1 MKNSRLKR
9 ASAGLLGLAM
19 ALNASGFAPYQAKA
33 ASGGV
38 TINEVC
44 AKNTSYTIEGGLY
57 DWIELYNGSG
67 SSVDISGWGL
77 SDKET
82 KPYSY
87 TFPDGTSIPA
97 GGRLMIACDSD
108 AAASNPKIAP
118 FGLSTSGETLT
129 LTDKNGTAVDTIS
142 FESLAENTS
151 AGRYP
156 DGSDEVFTIR
166 TTPGAPNAAPEGSNA
181 VRTPGFSQES
191 GFYSSEFQLT
201 ITAPQGC
208 TVYYT
213 TDGSDPTT
221 SSEKYTS
228 PISIADRSNEPNV
241 YSARTDISANQV
253 TPPSSPVDK
262 AAIIRAVAVDSQGRV
277 SSIVTK
283 TYFVGKTNDP
293 YYTNMKVVS
302 LVTDPDNLFDYE
314 KGIYVKGKI
323 YDDENTTTTPGG
335 PGGQPGGGQPGGQNP
350 WGGGFD
356 WGGDGGG
363 NPWGGGF
370 NMKQPWEME
379 ANYTQH
385 GKAWERPASFEL
397 FEDGKS
403 VFSQDIGIRIKGAAS
418 RASAQ
423 KSFNIYSRADYG
435 KDGMDYDF
443 FDGKATKKKNGKSI
457 KKYDGIT
464 LRNGGNDNSST
475 FFRDS
480 VNQNLVAD
488 RNMAVQATNECLV
501 FLDGEFWGIYQIT
514 EKVNDDYLSS
524 HFGINKKDAVIVKNG
539 EAEEGTEQDLKDWQS
554 LAEFCANSDM
564 SQDSN
569 YQQVSSKLDMQSYID
584 YFAAQIYWN
593 NADWPQNNLAVWR
606 TASVD
611 ESNPYADGKWRMF
624 LFDTEYSTGLYGT
637 NTTVDTNAFQRIQ
650 QQTTSNDCKMFINL
664 LKNKEFCE
672 QFCLTMMD
680 LGNFNFSEEKVS
692 KVLPYYDN
700 NYHQQILDTFK
711 RFGAGTSMFG
721 GTVESSYSNDLRT
734 VTNFFDQRFSK
745 IIEQLKRSY
754 VESNS
759 VNELTINNQTANG
772 TVQVNTLTLD
782 NNKWTGKYFDSQTMT
797 VTAKPVEGK
806 FFKGWEAD
814 GITLSAD
821 QKMSSTISFKLDSSV
836 TLTAVYASGGDVVT
850 VPGDYNSDGD
860 VNISDIVAL
869 QSYLLG
875 RNVRIDHNADM
886 NGDNKTNIFDLI
898 ALKRRLFKK

>member
-1 MKNSRLKR
+1 MKISKLKR

-19 ALNASGFAPYQAKA
+19 ALNAAGWTPSQAKA

-44 AKNTSYTIEGGLY
+44 AKNTAYTIEGGLY

-67 SSVDISGWGL
+67 SSVDLSGWGL
-77 SDKET
+77 TDKET
-82 KPYSY
+82 KPYRF

-97 GGRLMIACDSD
+97 GGRLMIACDGD

-129 LTDKNGTAVDTIS
+129 LTDKNGSTVDTLS

-156 DGSDEVFTIR
+156 DGSDEVFTLK
-166 TTPGAPNAAPEGSNA
+166 TTPASQNAAPEGSNA

-191 GFYSSEFQLT
+191 GFYADTFQLT
-201 ITAPQGC
+201 LTAPQGC

-241 YSARTDISANQV
+241 YSAKTDISANQV

-277 SSIVTK
+277 SDIVTK

-323 YDDENTTTTPGG
+323 YDEQNGTTTPGG
-335 PGGQPGGGQPGGQNP
+335 PGQQPGGPGQQPGGGFPGGWGD
-350 WGGGFD
+350 WGGGF
-356 WGGDGGG
+356 
-363 NPWGGGF
+363 PGGGF
-370 NMKQPWEME
+370 NFKQPWEME

-397 FEDGKS
+397 FDGGKS
-403 VFSQDIGIRIKGAAS
+403 VFSQNVGIRIKGAAS
-418 RASAQ
+418 RAAAQ

-480 VNQNLVAD
+480 VNQSLVAD
-488 RNMAVQATNECLV
+488 RNMATQTTSECLV
-501 FLDGEFWGIYQIT
+501 FLDGEFWGIYQII
-514 EKVNDDYLSS
+514 EKVNDDHLSS
-524 HFGINKKDAVIVKNG
+524 HFGINKKDAVIIKNG
-539 EAEEGTEQDLKDWQS
+539 EVEEGTEQDLNDWQS

-564 SQDSN
+564 TQDSN
-569 YQQVSSKLDMQSYID
+569 YQQVCSKLDIQSYID
-584 YFAAQIYWN
+584 YFASQIYWN
-593 NADWPQNNLAVWR
+593 NADWPQNNLAAWR
-606 TASVD
+606 TSTVD
-611 ESNPYADGKWRMF
+611 SSNPYADGKWRMF

-650 QQTTSNDCKMFINL
+650 QQTTNNDCKMFISL

-680 LGNFNFSEEKVS
+680 LGNFNFSSEKVS

-700 NYHQQILDTFK
+700 NYHQQILDTLK
-711 RFGAGTSMFG
+711 RFGAGNSMFG
-721 GTVESSYSNDLRT
+721 GSIESSYSNDLRT

-745 IIEQLKRSY
+745 IMEQLKRSY
-754 VESNS
+754 VSSNT
-759 VNELTINNQTANG
+759 VNELTVNNQTGNG

-782 NNKWTGKYFDSQTMT
+782 SNKWTGKYFDSQTMT

-806 FFKGWEAD
+806 QFKRWEAD
-814 GITLSAD
+814 GMTLSSA
-821 QKMSSTISFKLDSSV
+821 QQTSETISFKLDSSV
-836 TLTAVYASGGDVVT
+836 TLTAVYSDGGDVNIL
-850 VPGDYNSDGD
+850 PGDYNSDGD
-860 VNISDIVAL
+860 VNIADVVAL
-869 QSYLLG
+869 QNYLMG
-875 RNVRIDHNADM
+875 RKSKIANADM
-886 NGDNKTNIFDLI
+886 NGDGKNNIFDLI
-898 ALKRRLFKK
+898 ALKRKIYKK